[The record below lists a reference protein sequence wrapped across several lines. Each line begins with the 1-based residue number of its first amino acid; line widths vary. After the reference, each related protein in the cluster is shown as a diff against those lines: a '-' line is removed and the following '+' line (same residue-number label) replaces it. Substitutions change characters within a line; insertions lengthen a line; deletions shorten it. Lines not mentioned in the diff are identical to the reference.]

1 MTLEE
6 FVELNIPAMKQ
17 ELDSKIIKIEQK
29 SDDLYNELNE
39 NNFIDSNIP
48 YEPIIKNDLKN
59 CAKKLEKGKMM
70 KERYTDY
77 QILFEIGVPFQFNK
91 YTLSLET
98 YQKRELL
105 WSLMNNFIINKN
117 IWLNKD
123 LGGDDV
129 STFVNEVSKSEG
141 ERSIANMESTVV
153 IVIVIF
159 MT

>member
-1 MTLEE
+1 
-6 FVELNIPAMKQ
+6 
-17 ELDSKIIKIEQK
+17 
-29 SDDLYNELNE
+29 
-39 NNFIDSNIP
+39 
-48 YEPIIKNDLKN
+48 
-59 CAKKLEKGKMM
+59 M

-129 STFVNEVSKSEG
+129 STFVNEVNTK
-141 ERSIANMESTVV
+141 AKESVHRV
-153 IVIVIF
+153 YGKHCS
-159 MT
+159 

>member
-1 MTLEE
+1 
-6 FVELNIPAMKQ
+6 
-17 ELDSKIIKIEQK
+17 
-29 SDDLYNELNE
+29 
-39 NNFIDSNIP
+39 
-48 YEPIIKNDLKN
+48 
-59 CAKKLEKGKMM
+59 M

-129 STFVNEVSKSEG
+129 STFVNEVSIKSEG
-141 ERSIANMESTVV
+141 ERASRIWKSTVV
-153 IVIVIF
+153 NRHSNFYSLI
-159 MT
+159 TL

>member
-1 MTLEE
+1 
-6 FVELNIPAMKQ
+6 
-17 ELDSKIIKIEQK
+17 
-29 SDDLYNELNE
+29 
-39 NNFIDSNIP
+39 
-48 YEPIIKNDLKN
+48 
-59 CAKKLEKGKMM
+59 M

-129 STFVNEVSKSEG
+129 STFVNEVSKSE
-141 ERSIANMESTVV
+141 ESEHRVYGKHCSYRHSN
-153 IVIVIF
+153 F
-159 MT
+159 L